1 MTITAD
7 DIRCAA
13 DKAGP
18 GMPQWRC
25 AASTR
30 DAGHASH
37 LRSASSSA
45 GAAAV
50 VKLIL
55 LYKNIV
61 YYAMHQH
68 CRTVTPQRGKRMAD
82 EPIAGPLNC
91 VEVPL

>member
-30 DAGHASH
+30 RRRARQPSPI
-37 LRSASSSA
+37 RPSSA

-55 LYKNIV
+55 LYKIIV

-68 CRTVTPQRGKRMAD
+68 CRTVTPQRG
-82 EPIAGPLNC
+82 
-91 VEVPL
+91 